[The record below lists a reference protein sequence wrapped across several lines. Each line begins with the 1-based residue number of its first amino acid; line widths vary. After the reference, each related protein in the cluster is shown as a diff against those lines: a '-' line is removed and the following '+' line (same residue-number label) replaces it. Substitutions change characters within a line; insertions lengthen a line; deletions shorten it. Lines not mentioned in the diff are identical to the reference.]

1 MKLDLKWWETHIM
14 SECRK
19 IDKGNPDVV
28 IQTDSSTQG
37 WGYSCN
43 NQTGGGRW
51 SREELNSHINVLE
64 LRAIRFSLKTLKNS
78 IQHLH
83 VKILSDSS
91 TAVCYVTN
99 MGGCKSF
106 ACDIVAKDIYG
117 IFVSSTEYG
126 CP

>member
-37 WGYSCN
+37 WGYSFN

-51 SREELNSHINVLE
+51 SREELNSHINV
-64 LRAIRFSLKTLKNS
+64 
-78 IQHLH
+78 
-83 VKILSDSS
+83 
-91 TAVCYVTN
+91 
-99 MGGCKSF
+99 
-106 ACDIVAKDIYG
+106 AKDIWNFCILHG
-117 IFVSSTEYG
+117 IWLSIAHIPGKSNKADRPSREFN
-126 CP
+126 